1 MTWDRELVVEQLD
14 DQLRALPK
22 GRMVPH
28 YRHGWIK
35 TIRRAL
41 GMSTRALGE
50 RIGVSQPQISKLE
63 SSEVDKAI
71 TLRSLERV
79 AEGLNC
85 ELVYFLVPKEE
96 SLAATLE
103 KQAARKAVKEVK
115 QVNTHMAL
123 EGQGLDSTAEKR
135 MVNREIKELL
145 YKQPRDFW
153 ND

>member
-1 MTWDRELVVEQLD
+1 
-14 DQLRALPK
+14 
-22 GRMVPH
+22 
-28 YRHGWIK
+28 
-35 TIRRAL
+35 
-41 GMSTRALGE
+41 MSTRALGE

-79 AEGLNC
+79 AEGINC
-85 ELVYFLVPKEE
+85 QLVYFLVPKEE

-123 EGQGLDSTAEKR
+123 EGQGLDSIAEKR

-153 ND
+153 DD